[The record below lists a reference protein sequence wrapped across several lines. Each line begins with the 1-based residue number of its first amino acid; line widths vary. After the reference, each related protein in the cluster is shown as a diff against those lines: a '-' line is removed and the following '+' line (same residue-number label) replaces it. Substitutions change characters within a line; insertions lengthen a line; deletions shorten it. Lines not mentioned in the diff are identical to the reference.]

1 MKKSKKILIPLFY
14 KKKPRRPLS
23 KKQKGLLK
31 FTLQKFLFKKE
42 KVQNSKKRF
51 LEIGFGYGEN
61 IIHLS
66 KKNGD
71 KLIIGCE
78 IYEPGI
84 ANLVSKIESE
94 NLKNIYIFPEN
105 IFSLL
110 SKLKKNSI
118 EKIFILYPDPWPKK
132 KHYKRRLISSVFL
145 NKINSVLKTNGI
157 VFVST
162 DSEDYLKVILNN
174 FLLNKN
180 FLWVNKKISN
190 CYKRPKDL
198 IETKYEKKANIKNN
212 KKYFL
217 KFKKIC

>member
-84 ANLVSKIESE
+84 ANLVSKIES
-94 NLKNIYIFPEN
+94 
-105 IFSLL
+105 
-110 SKLKKNSI
+110 
-118 EKIFILYPDPWPKK
+118 
-132 KHYKRRLISSVFL
+132 
-145 NKINSVLKTNGI
+145 
-157 VFVST
+157 
-162 DSEDYLKVILNN
+162 DS
-174 FLLNKN
+174 
-180 FLWVNKKISN
+180 
-190 CYKRPKDL
+190 
-198 IETKYEKKANIKNN
+198 
-212 KKYFL
+212 
-217 KFKKIC
+217 